1 MKDRPASLADLPA
14 APPTDA
20 PPAPPAIPAAPPGPA
35 PGAPL
40 GAGGPLA
47 RLRAALRPVML
58 VAAALFIGLA
68 ARDLARRWESGE
80 AIEVRPAFVALSMV
94 PLALGA
100 VVLGLAWAWLLEE
113 LTGRPIPRWRAIAL
127 HVESQAARY
136 IPGKVGVPLIRMLGA
151 PRIGTTGA
159 VVGSSFAVELVSF
172 VAVGAIVGLGLLA
185 AGGEQVAGASA
196 FIGRWSLPVLL
207 ALGVVL
213 VALMTVDRARAP
225 ARVRRF
231 LATEGR
237 GPLMPA
243 RLPLAHAAYWL
254 TWAAHGACAALA
266 VGATPAAALGG
277 SGLFVLAPIVGFLA
291 LATPGGI
298 GVREALL
305 SVGLAPAV
313 GPAAALGAAVISR
326 ATSLAVDVGGWLAA
340 RLLTGR
346 HAPHGGAE
354 SRDR

>member
-1 MKDRPASLADLPA
+1 MTSADPPDLAPDPPDPMRGA
-14 APPTDA
+14 A
-20 PPAPPAIPAAPPGPA
+20 
-35 PGAPL
+35 
-40 GAGGPLA
+40 GPLA
-47 RLRAALRPVML
+47 RVRRALRPVMVV
-58 VAAALFIGLA
+58 VAVLFIGLA

-80 AIEVRPAFVALSMV
+80 AIEVRPAFVALSLL
-94 PLALGA
+94 PLAAGA
-100 VVLGLAWAWLLEE
+100 VVLGLAWARLLEE
-113 LTGRPIPRWRAIAL
+113 LTGRAIPRWPAIAL

-151 PRIGTTGA
+151 PRIGTTSA

-185 AGGEQVAGASA
+185 AGGEQVAGAIA

-207 ALGVVL
+207 ALGALL

-225 ARVRRF
+225 ARLRKL
-231 LATEGR
+231 LAAEGR

-243 RLPLAHAAYWL
+243 GLPLLHAAYWL

-266 VGATPAAALGG
+266 VGAPPGAALGG

-326 ATSLAVDVGGWLAA
+326 ATSLAVDVGGWLLT
-340 RLLTGR
+340 RLLCGR
-346 HAPHGGAE
+346 APP
-354 SRDR
+354 R

>member
-1 MKDRPASLADLPA
+1 MKDRPAPLVDLPA
-14 APPTDA
+14 APPPDA
-20 PPAPPAIPAAPPGPA
+20 PPAPPRIPAAPPEPA
-35 PGAPL
+35 PGAP
-40 GAGGPLA
+40 GPPQGIGGPLA
-47 RLRAALRPVML
+47 RVRAALRPVML

-68 ARDLARRWESGE
+68 GRDLARRWESGE
-80 AIEVRPAFVALSMV
+80 PIEVRPAFVALSV
-94 PLALGA
+94 LPLALGA

-113 LTGRPIPRWRAIAL
+113 LTGRSIPRWPAIAL
-127 HVESQAARY
+127 HIESQAARY

-151 PRIGTTGA
+151 PRIGTTSA
-159 VVGSSFAVELVSF
+159 VVGSSFAVELISF

-185 AGGEQVAGASA
+185 AGGEQVAGVSA
-196 FIGRWSLPVLL
+196 LIGRWSLPLLL
-207 ALGVVL
+207 AVGVVL

-225 ARVRRF
+225 ARVRKL
-231 LATEGR
+231 LAAEGR

-266 VGATPAAALGG
+266 VGATPRAALGG
-277 SGLFVLAPIVGFLA
+277 SGLFVLAPILGFLA

-340 RLLTGR
+340 RLLSGR
-346 HAPHGGAE
+346 RGAE
-354 SRDR
+354 SRPQ